1 MRERQMDLHEL
12 QSLMA
17 PRPFLVSGGS
27 EDSPKQWLALNHCI
41 AVNQLL
47 GFQHR
52 VAMTNRPTHEPSPES
67 NETIYRFFE
76 HFLRVRD

>member
-12 QSLMA
+12 QGLMA

-27 EDSPKQWLALNHCI
+27 EDSKQRWPALNHCI

-47 GFQHR
+47 GFQYR
-52 VAMTNRPTHEPSPES
+52 VGMTNRPDHEPTAES
-67 NETIYRFFE
+67 NEIVYRFFE
-76 HFLRVRD
+76 HFLRAR